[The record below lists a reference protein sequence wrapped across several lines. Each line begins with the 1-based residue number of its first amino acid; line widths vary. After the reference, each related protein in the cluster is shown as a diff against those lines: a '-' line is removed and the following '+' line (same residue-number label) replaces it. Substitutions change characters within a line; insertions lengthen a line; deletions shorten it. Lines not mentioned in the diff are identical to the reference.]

1 MPAMAAPSTTGRW
14 RMRLSVISRMHS
26 STVWAGDTVMTGLV
40 MMSLTRVS
48 FDDRDSRT
56 TFRA

>member
-1 MPAMAAPSTTGRW
+1 
-14 RMRLSVISRMHS
+14 MRPSVISRMHS
-26 STVWAGDTVMTGLV
+26 STVWDGDTVTTGLV

-48 FDDRDSRT
+48 FDDRDCRT